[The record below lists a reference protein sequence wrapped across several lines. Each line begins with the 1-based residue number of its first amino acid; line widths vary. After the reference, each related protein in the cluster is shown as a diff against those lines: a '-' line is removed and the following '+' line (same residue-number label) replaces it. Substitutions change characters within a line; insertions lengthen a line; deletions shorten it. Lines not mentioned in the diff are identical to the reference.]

1 MSTPTNIR
9 PAFDAPADAT
19 VEDILRDSERKQA
32 EAGLSQEERRQ
43 VIERRRRQQQKREKA
58 RRKAQLQLPNRINL
72 TLPQDLKASLESIA
86 EWNHVT
92 VSQVVTCLLYEA
104 VDQVQSGQINLAK
117 YKVPS
122 ESPRYEY
129 ALLHPKDTERQQNL
143 ASAKKTKSGWG
154 WQK

>member
-1 MSTPTNIR
+1 MNKTTPVR
-9 PAFDAPADAT
+9 SAFETPADST

-32 EAGLSQEERRQ
+32 EAGLSQDERRQ
-43 VIERRRRQQQKREKA
+43 VIERRRRQQEKREKA
-58 RRKAQLQLPNRINL
+58 QRKAQAQLPNRINL
-72 TLPQDLKASLESIA
+72 NLPLDLKASLESIA
-86 EWNHVT
+86 KWNRVT

-143 ASAKKTKSGWG
+143 ASTKKMKSGWG
-154 WQK
+154 GQK